1 MKTKSAFSRLFATA
15 AIGFA
20 IASYGSGSAF
30 AAENSAPQTMR
41 QEWMKRHEE
50 MQAEHLKK
58 MAAHIGITASQDAA
72 WQAYTAVL
80 MTRPTPAAHPDATA
94 DAATIARFHADMAAE
109 HAKRLASLADA
120 TSKLQASLSVEQRKK
135 FDEIAHHM
143 MAMHEHGR
151 WHHGW
156 HHHHHGDW
164 HHGWHHD
171 SHADHTSA
179 PAN

>member
-58 MAAHIGITASQDAA
+58 MATHLGITASQDAS
-72 WQAYTAVL
+72 WKAYTSVL
-80 MTRPTPAAHPDATA
+80 MARPTPATHPDANA

-143 MAMHEHGR
+143 MAMHEHRR

-156 HHHHHGDW
+156 HHHHHRDW
-164 HHGWHHD
+164 HQD
-171 SHADHTSA
+171 SHADHPST

>member
-1 MKTKSAFSRLFATA
+1 
-15 AIGFA
+15 
-20 IASYGSGSAF
+20 
-30 AAENSAPQTMR
+30 MR

-58 MAAHIGITASQDAA
+58 MATHLGITASQDAS
-72 WQAYTAVL
+72 WKAYTSVL
-80 MTRPTPAAHPDATA
+80 MARPTPATHPDANA